1 MSKTVSRCFAT
12 LLILG
17 LLSVRAGVVTAA
29 VPPRDID
36 QLRQA
41 DLIVRLAL
49 TTGSTCI
56 EMGEGLFGFRRLIV
70 TQSVWVRCR
79 ESVWIELSQ
88 LRLSVMSVRGKC
100 MLS

>member
-1 MSKTVSRCFAT
+1 MVS
-12 LLILG
+12 
-17 LLSVRAGVVTAA
+17 AA

-41 DLIVRLAL
+41 DLIVVAL

-56 EMGEGLFGFRRLIV
+56 EMGGLFGFRRLIV

-79 ESVWIELSQ
+79 ESVWIELSR